1 MDCENMTWID
11 LVRKYIPNVTE
22 EQADFI
28 LWEKTAFPLASVE
41 VVEKHIQEH
50 KKEVE
55 EFQKKKIVNN
65 PNKEVMKQ

>member
-1 MDCENMTWID
+1 MDYENMTWID
-11 LVRKYIPNVTE
+11 LVRKHIPDVTE

-41 VVEKHIQEH
+41 VVEKQIQEH

-55 EFQKKKIVNN
+55 EFQKK
-65 PNKEVMKQ
+65 